1 MAAVR
6 QSPWAWVPTLY
17 FAQGLPY
24 VAVMTVAVIMYKRLG
39 VGNADI
45 ALYTGWLYLPWV
57 IKPFWS
63 PVVDVVKTKRFW
75 TLAMEIVLAVAFASI
90 AFLLPGPSFFKTT
103 LAAFWLVGFASATHD
118 IASDGFY
125 MLALTQQRQSL
136 FVGIRT
142 TFYRIAMV
150 AGQGGLVIVAGY
162 IEKTTGDIPAA
173 WATAMGLLSAFF
185 VGIAIYHIIVLPR
198 PAADRQRRGSFDRDF
213 LKAFVTFFRKPDVGI
228 ALAFMLLYRLPEAQ
242 LVKLI
247 NPFLL
252 DSPEAGGLGLTTSQV
267 GLTYGTVGVI
277 CLMAG
282 GIIGGIVAAR
292 GGLSR
297 WIRPMAWAMSLT
309 CLAFVYLSY
318 ADSPGLLM
326 VNICVAVEQFGYGF
340 GSTAYTLYLI
350 YYALG
355 EYKTSHYAIATGF
368 MALGMMLPGMAAGWL
383 QEQIGYRWFFIWTMV
398 CCAVTIA
405 VAYRIR
411 VNPSFG
417 RRN

>member
-1 MAAVR
+1 
-6 QSPWAWVPTLY
+6 
-17 FAQGLPY
+17 
-24 VAVMTVAVIMYKRLG
+24 
-39 VGNADI
+39 
-45 ALYTGWLYLPWV
+45 
-57 IKPFWS
+57 
-63 PVVDVVKTKRFW
+63 
-75 TLAMEIVLAVAFASI
+75 
-90 AFLLPGPSFFKTT
+90 
-103 LAAFWLVGFASATHD
+103 
-118 IASDGFY
+118 
-125 MLALTQQRQSL
+125 
-136 FVGIRT
+136 
-142 TFYRIAMV
+142 
-150 AGQGGLVIVAGY
+150 
-162 IEKTTGDIPAA
+162 
-173 WATAMGLLSAFF
+173 
-185 VGIAIYHIIVLPR
+185 
-198 PAADRQRRGSFDRDF
+198 
-213 LKAFVTFFRKPDVGI
+213 
-228 ALAFMLLYRLPEAQ
+228 MLLYRLPEAQ

-368 MALGMMLPGMAAGWL
+368 MALGMMLPGMGAGWL

-398 CCAVTIA
+398 CCAATIA